1 MTDMDKKILDAF
13 DIAAKTHENIGKL
26 IKSCKGMCE
35 KSGYKLLTKEFIRWW
50 TTRDDD
56 DPTLPASASWST
68 RWFILLFKRKD
79 DEKNTVYMMEV
90 NLTVPNVTAAKF
102 IYKSEV
108 NYSNVNK
115 DFDSYS
121 WPVNMDDR
129 YSYKEVEVNGFTFTK
144 ATLQTYRNKYWANQ
158 VLFNEFPLSE
168 INAGNVQE
176 KIFGTFDKLAEL
188 KS

>member
-1 MTDMDKKILDAF
+1 MIDMDKKILDAF
-13 DIAAKTHENIGKL
+13 DIAAKTHENIEKL

-121 WPVNMDDR
+121 WPFNMDDR
-129 YSYKEVEVNGFTFTK
+129 YSYKEVEVNGFAFTK